1 MSFQTDPRVDADES
15 VATDPESEPLVSVE
29 NLQTYYDTGGIRSSN
44 PVKAVDGVSFEIER
58 GETLGLVGE
67 SGCGKTTLG
76 RTLVRLERPTGGSV
90 AFDGTDITT
99 LSGEELTAWRKNA
112 QIVFQDPD
120 SSMNDRLTVGKI
132 VREPLDSYDWK
143 TPRQRRARVRELL
156 DLVGLQPEHYYR
168 YPHQFSGGQ
177 RQRIGIARALALN
190 PDFVVLD
197 EPTSALDVSV
207 QAKILNLLEELQ
219 AELGLTYLLIAH
231 DLSVVRHACDRI
243 AVMYLGNIMEIGEA
257 EQVFTEPA
265 NPYTRTLLS
274 AIPSP
279 DPTVDRN
286 RIPLRGSP
294 PSPRDPPAGC
304 PLSTRCPMKVRPD
317 KWDELSEDLW
327 HALDVLQDILRE
339 RSKRADNLPTQI
351 RRRVGLEDPTADFA
365 TIRDSVFEDVSVP
378 ESVATELDETERR
391 LAEGG
396 EPAALEYLRERF
408 GSDCDAV
415 FPDDHAVDATGR
427 TSRCHRHREGDDES
441 TAVDRGRFGR

>member
-1 MSFQTDPRVDADES
+1 MSRQSGDPA
-15 VATDPESEPLVSVE
+15 EPIDSRGDGDTLVSVRD
-29 NLQTYYDTGGIRSSN
+29 LKTYYDTGGIRSSD
-44 PVKAVDGVSFEIER
+44 PVKAVDGVSFDIER

-76 RTLVRLERPTGGSV
+76 RTLVRLERPTDGTIR
-90 AFDGTDITT
+90 FDGTDITT
-99 LSGEELTAWRKNA
+99 LSGEQLNEWRRNA
-112 QIVFQDPD
+112 QVVFQDPD

-132 VREPLDSYDWK
+132 VREPLDSYGWQ
-143 TPRQRRARVRELL
+143 TPADRRDRVRELL
-156 DLVGLQPEHYYR
+156 ELVGLRPEHYYR

-190 PDFVVLD
+190 PEFVVLD

-219 AELGLTYLLIAH
+219 EELGLTYLLIAH

-243 AVMYLGNIMEIGEA
+243 AVMYLGNIMELGE
-257 EQVFTEPA
+257 TERLFEDPA

-274 AIPSP
+274 AIPAP
-279 DPTVDRN
+279 DPTAETE

-304 PLSTRCPMKVRPD
+304 PFSTRCPMKVRPEE
-317 KWDELSEDLW
+317 WRDLPD
-327 HALDVLQDILRE
+327 DVWERIEILREVLRE
-339 RSKRADNLPTQI
+339 RSQNADSLPVRLRRA
-351 RRRVGLEDPTADFA
+351 VGLDDPAA
-365 TIRDSVFEDVSVP
+365 GFEELRRSTFDGVSVP
-378 ESVATELDETERR
+378 EAVAAELEETEAR

-396 EPAALEYLRERF
+396 ESAARGYLRERF

-415 FPDDHAVDATGR
+415 VPESHVVDSEGR
-427 TSRCHRHREGDDES
+427 TSRCHRHREGIAEPSDLDV
-441 TAVDRGRFGR
+441 AGDGR